1 MLILGLDLETSGLD
15 WQKDQIIEVGAV
27 LWDTESQSPKK
38 IVNELI
44 YYDNLD
50 LPQEVQN
57 ITGIKSSDL
66 KEYGVPLSDVLKSVS
81 KLESKAEFLVGHN
94 AVNFDSLF
102 LNQAFEA
109 YQMPKLKKPWIDTL
123 TDVPYQQEIK
133 TRKLTYLASEHGF
146 VNPFSHR
153 ALFDVLTMLKL
164 LAHYSIEE
172 IVVLQNSPLVKVLAH
187 VSYDDRDKAR
197 RLGFRWDP
205 QQRHWYTEVKE
216 AMLPRLDYP
225 FEYSIED

>member
-27 LWDTESQSPKK
+27 LWDTETGSPKK
-38 IVNELI
+38 IINELI
-44 YYDNLD
+44 YHDNLV

-57 ITGIKSSDL
+57 ITGIKPEDL
-66 KEYGVPLSDVLKSVS
+66 KEYGVPLSDVLKTICQME
-81 KLESKAEFLVGHN
+81 KKAEYLVGHN
-94 AVNFDSLF
+94 ATNFDSLF
-102 LNQAFEA
+102 LNQACEA
-109 YQMPKLKKPWIDTL
+109 YQMPKLKKQWIDTL

-146 VNPFSHR
+146 VNPFAHR

-164 LAHYSIEE
+164 LANYSIEE

-205 QQRHWYTEVKE
+205 QRRHWYTEVKQ
-216 AMLPRLDYP
+216 ALLPRLDYP